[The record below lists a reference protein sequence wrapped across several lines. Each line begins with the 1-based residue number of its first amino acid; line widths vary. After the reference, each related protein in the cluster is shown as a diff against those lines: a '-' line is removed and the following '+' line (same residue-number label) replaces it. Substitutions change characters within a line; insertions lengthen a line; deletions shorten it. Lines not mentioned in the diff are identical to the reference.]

1 MDRDCP
7 DFGWAKALEE
17 LSDQRPN
24 EHRLRRLPLH
34 AGGNR
39 RGTGVEVKLDA

>member
-1 MDRDCP
+1 MDR
-7 DFGWAKALEE
+7 EE